1 MDYTRVYQNYKF
13 KVPSYTAMAVGLE
26 LTLHETGGVCGSPA
40 WVMITAMI
48 QTTLICTYSLLFTAA
63 RLTNAILSWKS

>member
-26 LTLHETGGVCGSPA
+26 LTLHETGG
-40 WVMITAMI
+40 
-48 QTTLICTYSLLFTAA
+48 AA
-63 RLTNAILSWKS
+63 ALRLGL